1 MKNEKKLEN
10 KLKSIKNAI
19 VTIGDIRPGHLSIQK
34 RDSGKNKRE
43 YVQLSYTFQ
52 KRSRTDYIQN
62 EDIERIKTEIA
73 NYKKF
78 KELCEEFVALS
89 IEISK
94 EKTKRRSTKNDTHS
108 KEHNG
113 H

>member
-1 MKNEKKLEN
+1 MKNEEKLEN

-19 VTIGDIRPGHLSIQK
+19 VAIGDVRPGHLSIQK

-52 KRSRTDYIQN
+52 KRSRTDYIQP

-78 KELCEEFVALS
+78 KELCEEFVAVS

-94 EKTKRRSTKNDTHS
+94 DKTKRRATKNEKRS
-108 KEHNG
+108 RGRNG